1 MSLATSLD
9 WSNIVIN
16 TLTHFGTDLVS
27 TLTSLQVNNFPHVES
42 LWKKTLFLFKNK
54 CNELSPTAR
63 RRHSVKHSERFSV
76 LNNANLSFQTQ
87 VDERDV
93 NHSLPAFDWLRN
105 TSSH

>member
-42 LWKKTLFLFKNK
+42 LWEKSTFFIQK
-54 CNELSPTAR
+54 
-63 RRHSVKHSERFSV
+63 
-76 LNNANLSFQTQ
+76 QMQ
-87 VDERDV
+87 
-93 NHSLPAFDWLRN
+93 
-105 TSSH
+105 